1 MSTATAPPQQSPED
15 KRRKRLLSY
24 SAKNMFYSL
33 AAVLVLVFVVW
44 ALTPNPPELQRR
56 PPEIEKT
63 ASFAAA
69 EADWPVWT
77 PEGLVEQGWR
87 GILVNYGKNTQSD
100 TWRLSM
106 TSPRTQFVQLR
117 QAVEPNDEWL
127 DVSLTGLTN
136 QETTLT
142 LTGPSG
148 PAEWEIWTGIDEND
162 VDVVALVLE
171 PTPDQPATT
180 VVNGTADTQE
190 IATFVES
197 LKVAASD

>member
-1 MSTATAPPQQSPED
+1 MASRID
-15 KRRKRLLSY
+15 RLLSY

-33 AAVLVLVFVVW
+33 AAVLVLVLAVW
-44 ALTPNPPELQRR
+44 AVTPNPPELQRR

-87 GILVNYGKNTQSD
+87 GILVNYGKNTQTD

-106 TSPRTQFVQLR
+106 SSPQTQFVQLR
-117 QAVEPNDEWL
+117 QAVEPSDEWL
-127 DVSLTGLTN
+127 EVSLNDLTD
-136 QETTLT
+136 QDTTLT
-142 LTGPSG
+142 LTGPAG
-148 PAEWEIWTGIDEND
+148 PADWEIWTGTDEND
-162 VDVVALVLE
+162 VAVVALVLE
-171 PTPDQPATT
+171 PTADQPATT
-180 VVNGTADTQE
+180 IINGTADTQE

-197 LKVAASD
+197 LVVASSN